1 MKGVESLRFCS
12 ETFLLL
18 DAMKG
23 IKNQIM
29 AFCRLGST
37 VLPIKSVFTP
47 SKMTLSANA
56 NFSMNLKIT
65 ELAGTDLLGRTVIN

>member
-23 IKNQIM
+23 IKNQIV

-37 VLPIKSVFTP
+37 VLPIISVFTP
-47 SKMTLSANA
+47 SKMILSANA
-56 NFSMNLKIT
+56 DFSMNLKIT